1 MASLWIACF
10 AWKASDLLTCLGS
23 DLEFSENHF
32 FLSGESVPFSVVAVD
47 TVECVEALS
56 ADMVFEELLEE
67 VKLDMVVGVM
77 CVVV

>member
-10 AWKASDLLTCLGS
+10 AWKASDLLRCLGS
-23 DLEFSENHF
+23 DLELSENHF
-32 FLSGESVPFSVVAVD
+32 CLLGESVPFNVVAVD

-56 ADMVFEELLEE
+56 EDMVLEELLEE
-67 VKLDMVVGVM
+67 VKLDMVVGVI